1 VYPGEESY
9 PLGHDVQAISLHALC
24 QSLQAQA

>member
-9 PLGHDVQAISLHALC
+9 PIRHGIHAVSLMTLMDAVR
-24 QSLQAQA
+24 QD